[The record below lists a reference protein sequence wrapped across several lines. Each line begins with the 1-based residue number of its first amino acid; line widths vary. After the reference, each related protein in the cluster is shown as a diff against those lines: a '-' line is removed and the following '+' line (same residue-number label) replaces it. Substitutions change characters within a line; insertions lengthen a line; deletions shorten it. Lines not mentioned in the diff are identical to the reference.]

1 MSDSKGWAVVSVP
14 TIDEIESLIA
24 RLASAPSR
32 YAAALSRLEDAD
44 SISDMHDGE
53 WSPVEVL
60 AHVRAANNILEPRI
74 FHVLVRENTPLVA
87 YDDGV
92 WARVARYNTLP
103 IMESLATM
111 RYKRKELVHMLK
123 GIALEDWQRTGTHE
137 VRGPMSVFD
146 LASYVADHDDEHI
159 AQIEAS
165 IGR

>member
-1 MSDSKGWAVVSVP
+1 MASVP
-14 TIDEIESLIA
+14 TMEETEGLIS
-24 RLASAPSR
+24 RLAAAPSR

-44 SISDMHDGE
+44 SVSDMHDGE

-60 AHVRAANNILEPRI
+60 AHVRAANDILEPRI

-92 WARVARYNTLP
+92 WARVARYATLP
-103 IMESLATM
+103 ITESLATM
-111 RYKRKELVHMLK
+111 KQKRKELVHMLK
-123 GIALEDWQRTGTHE
+123 GISPEDWQRTGTHE
-137 VRGPMSVFD
+137 VRGPMSVFE
-146 LASYVADHDDEHI
+146 LASYVADHDEEHI